1 MSFIRKLTFLALIT
15 AFATVVFF
23 ACNSVKGYKSSP
35 SKNINHSG
43 ESNNVETKL
52 VAFHTNDSITEV
64 YFEISTENLMYK
76 KMDTNQ
82 VFYANVSIACKL
94 LPDINSRSIIDSASQ
109 TFFVKY
115 NNALNDNV
123 IEGKFTLKLKQP
135 NYSYLDVWLIDRN
148 KNIKYSYALFIN
160 KRNNLVEQNYLFLR
174 NDKIAYKNTFFKGE
188 EITVISNANNKKSI
202 MIDCFYKDF
211 GLALPP
217 FSLQK
222 QDEMKYRPD
231 STFKIV
237 LNDKL
242 KLTMPNNGFF
252 HLKADAQFFDGASIF
267 TYEKSYPG
275 VNDIDEMINC
285 TRYIMRKEEF
295 EECKNA
301 PNPKAAID
309 NFWLSIAG
317 SNERAKELLK
327 KYYGRVREANKK
339 YTSYTQGWKTD
350 RGMISIIFGE
360 TINTYS
366 SKNDEI
372 WVYGP
377 ETDANALR
385 FIFKKT
391 DNPFS
396 NNDYVLQRSA
406 LYKEPWYTAV
416 EYWRQGKIFIQKQN

>member
-1 MSFIRKLTFLALIT
+1 MLYLRKIILLAAIGTCFVL
-15 AFATVVFF
+15 VFN
-23 ACNSVKGYKSSP
+23 ACFSAKGYKSKPAKSP
-35 SKNINHSG
+35 VFVDETNP
-43 ESNNVETKL
+43 VETKL
-52 VAFHTNDSITEV
+52 VAYHVNDSVTEV
-64 YFEISTENLMYK
+64 YFLINTDNLMFK
-76 KMDTNQ
+76 RVDTNQ
-82 VFYANVSIACKL
+82 NFYANVTIACKL
-94 LPDINSRSIIDSASQ
+94 LPDINSRTIIDSTSQ
-109 TFFVKY
+109 RFFVKH
-115 NNALNDNV
+115 DNTNLTNT
-123 IEGKFTLKLKQP
+123 IEGKFKLKLKQP
-135 NYSYLDVWLIDRN
+135 NYSFLDVWLTDNN
-148 KNIKYSYALFIN
+148 KNVKYSYSLFVN
-160 KRNNLVEQNYLFLR
+160 KKNNLVEQNYLILQ
-174 NDKIAYKNTFFKGE
+174 NDKITYKNTFFKGQ
-188 EITVISNANNKKSI
+188 EINVISNINNNKSI
-202 MIDCFYKDF
+202 SVDCFFKDF
-211 GLALPP
+211 GIALPP

-222 QDEMKYRPD
+222 PDELKYRPD
-231 STFKIV
+231 STFKI
-237 LNDKL
+237 LMKDKIT
-242 KLTMPNNGFF
+242 LTMPQTGFV
-252 HLKADAQFFDGASIF
+252 HLKADELNFDGASIY

-301 PNPKAAID
+301 PNQKAAID

-327 KYYGRVREANKK
+327 KYYGRVKEANKK

-396 NNDYVLQRSA
+396 NNDYVLQRSV